1 MSNSIAVGRRL
12 AARIVFSQIGA
23 AVLVALL
30 FLVQGPRFALA
41 ALGAGIAVALGNALL
56 ALRLFATIHA
66 KPGQAFARLIAGTA
80 LKWMVSIGG
89 MYVVIMVLR
98 LPPLPA
104 LCGFI
109 AALIAQV
116 AGLRFKVN

>member
-12 AARIVFSQIGA
+12 AARVVFAQVGA
-23 AVLVALL
+23 ALLVALL
-30 FLVQGPRFALA
+30 FLIQGVPFALA
-41 ALGAGIAVALGNALL
+41 ALGGGMAIALGNALL

-89 MYVVIMVLR
+89 LYVVILVLK

-116 AGLRFKVN
+116 VGLRFKVN